1 MKTAIHNREM
11 PEGRSCAPCNEVLP
25 TSDTQQPNT
34 GYRPSIVA
42 SVFEVRKV
50 CHGSRVVVEQPR
62 ILQTRYTK
70 DFGPGF
76 YCTMLRE
83 QAVRWAV
90 RFTGRGWL
98 SHFDYRPDSS
108 LDTLVFPQMSEEW
121 LDFVVACRHG
131 NVHAYDIVEGP
142 MANDTIY
149 NYVQDF
155 IDGKISRAAFWELAK
170 FKRPTHQI
178 CFCTAAA
185 LGTLTFSEAE
195 EVYDG

>member
-1 MKTAIHNREM
+1 MNIVTPNHQSIDGKRATTARDESRQI
-11 PEGRSCAPCNEVLP
+11 
-25 TSDTQQPNT
+25 
-34 GYRPSIVA
+34 
-42 SVFEVRKV
+42 
-50 CHGSRVVVEQPR
+50 CHGSSVVVEAPR
-62 ILQTRYTK
+62 LVSTRYTK

-76 YCTMLRE
+76 YCTVLRE

-98 SHFDYRPDSS
+98 SHFDYTPNAG
-108 LDTLVFPQMSEEW
+108 LDTLHFPQMSEDW

-131 NVHAYDIVEGP
+131 DAHPHDIVEGP

-170 FKRPTHQI
+170 FKHPTHQI
-178 CFCTAAA
+178 CFCTERA
-185 LGTLTFSEAE
+185 LETLKFSGSE
-195 EVYDG
+195 EVFDG